1 MSALTTQIETG
12 DTAESSDDSNDSD
25 EEGTKRGKNAK
36 KASTAKEGGVYVPP
50 KLSAVHYDGED
61 SKAERTRKQMER
73 ARKRA
78 LK

>member
-12 DTAESSDDSNDSD
+12 DTAESSDESD
-25 EEGTKRGKNAK
+25 EETIKSGKNAK
-36 KASTAKEGGVYVPP
+36 KANTAKEGGIYVPP

-61 SKAERTRKQMER
+61 TKAERTRKQMER
-73 ARKRA
+73 VRKRA